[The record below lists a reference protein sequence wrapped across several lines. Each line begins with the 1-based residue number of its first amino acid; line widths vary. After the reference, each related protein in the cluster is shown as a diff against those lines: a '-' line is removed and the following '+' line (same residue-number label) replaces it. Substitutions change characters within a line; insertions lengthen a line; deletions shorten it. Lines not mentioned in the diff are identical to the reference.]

1 MVKIYSTPTCVY
13 CKTLKGYFKK
23 HGIEFEDIDISKDEQ
38 QLQKMIK
45 DSGQMGVPVVDIDGE
60 VIIGFDKEKI
70 DKLLK
75 INQHKMKK
83 DCNKRFGRIGRQV
96 FKHIEN
102 NHPNLEVVAI
112 NDLTDTKTLAHLLKY
127 DSTYGKYGKE
137 MTATENSIMVGKKK
151 FWFWLKKTLKNCHGK
166 I

>member
-23 HGIEFEDIDISKDEQ
+23 NIIEFEDIDISKDEQ

-60 VIIGFDKEKI
+60 IIIGFDKEKI

-75 INQHKMKK
+75 IGEPK
-83 DCNKRFGRIGRQV
+83 
-96 FKHIEN
+96 
-102 NHPNLEVVAI
+102 A
-112 NDLTDTKTLAHLLKY
+112 
-127 DSTYGKYGKE
+127 
-137 MTATENSIMVGKKK
+137 
-151 FWFWLKKTLKNCHGK
+151 
-166 I
+166 